1 VDQIIVLKDGEIT
14 ETGSYKELLTQ
25 KGAFAE
31 FLLQHLEESGGDEEI
46 LDGNKNK
53 FSFKINQDFNFK
65 YFLLLL
71 RRVGRDQVAIGKH
84 LGQGRGDPTNIPP
97 AFAILRESNE

>member
-1 VDQIIVLKDGEIT
+1 MLVTHGITFLPQVDQIIVLKDGEIT

-46 LDGNKNK
+46 PDESEDLPSISYPIKVNKTNR
-53 FSFKINQDFNFK
+53 INQLRSS
-65 YFLLLL
+65 FL
-71 RRVGRDQVAIGKH
+71 
-84 LGQGRGDPTNIPP
+84 
-97 AFAILRESNE
+97 E